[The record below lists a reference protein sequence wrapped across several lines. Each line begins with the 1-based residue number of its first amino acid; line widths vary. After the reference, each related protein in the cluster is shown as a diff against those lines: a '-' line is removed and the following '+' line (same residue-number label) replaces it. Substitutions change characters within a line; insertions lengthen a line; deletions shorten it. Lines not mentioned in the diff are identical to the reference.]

1 MIWSEER
8 MTTVRRIS
16 VKEARDNLRE
26 IIDRVLAGEEVIL
39 LRRGREVARIL
50 PPKRRRK
57 KLPSLKRF
65 RSSIRV
71 RGKSVSASVI
81 KQRREQ
87 RY

>member
-1 MIWSEER
+1 MS
-8 MTTVRRIS
+8 RIS
-16 VKEARDNLRE
+16 VKEARDHLRE
-26 IIDRVLAGEEVIL
+26 LIDRVLAGEEVIL

-50 PPKRRRK
+50 PPKGRRK

-71 RGKSVSASVI
+71 RGKSMSAEVI
-81 KQRREQ
+81 KQRREE

>member
-1 MIWSEER
+1 MYMS
-8 MTTVRRIS
+8 RIS
-16 VKEARDNLRE
+16 VKEARDHLRE
-26 IIDRVLAGEEVIL
+26 LIDRVLAGEEVIL

-50 PPKRRRK
+50 PPKGRRK

-71 RGKSVSASVI
+71 RGKSMSAEAI
-81 KQRREQ
+81 KQRREE